1 MKTSTIIK
9 YNEKGDLVITIP
21 KRIAKKYEDKI
32 IVHLFE
38 NIEKAKH
45 HKTAKAKWE
54 KDPIKDIIGICES
67 GVSNGSI
74 KHDKYLYRKIEG

>member
-38 NIEKAKH
+38 DIEKAKH
-45 HKTAKAKWE
+45 HKTIKWE
-54 KDPIKDIIGICES
+54 NDPIKDIIGICES

-74 KHDKYLYRKIEG
+74 KHDKYLYGKI